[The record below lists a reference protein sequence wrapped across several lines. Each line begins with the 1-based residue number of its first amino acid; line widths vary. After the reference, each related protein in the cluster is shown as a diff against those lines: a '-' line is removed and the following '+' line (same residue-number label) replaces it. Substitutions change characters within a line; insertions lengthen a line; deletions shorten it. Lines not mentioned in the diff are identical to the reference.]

1 MAQND
6 IDEIY
11 RDNIILDH
19 CRNPRNQTPL
29 RSPDRVGD
37 AINPFCGDEVHL
49 QMNFDIDGHVSD
61 ISVMAEGCAINQA
74 SSSILSESVK
84 GIDVRDMLK
93 LYREF
98 TSVMKSD
105 SEPNPINTAASSD
118 LSVMYSVKKFP
129 VRVKCVLLSWSA
141 LYQIASET

>member
-37 AINPFCGDEVHL
+37 AINPFCGDEVHM
-49 QMNFDIDGHVSD
+49 QMNFDLDGHVSD